1 MWIDRMHDP
10 SKRDKNPAFKIQ
22 DNTLICP
29 SSKLMTIVFSCI
41 FQTFRQYREMFEE
54 QKGVIEQ
61 RYRSLLEDSIQ
72 DAVYLSTRNTELM
85 DENAS
90 LKQGTISF
98 SS

>member
-1 MWIDRMHDP
+1 
-10 SKRDKNPAFKIQ
+10 
-22 DNTLICP
+22 
-29 SSKLMTIVFSCI
+29 MTIGINYSFK

-90 LKQGTISF
+90 LKQGRIPFPTLLK
-98 SS
+98 